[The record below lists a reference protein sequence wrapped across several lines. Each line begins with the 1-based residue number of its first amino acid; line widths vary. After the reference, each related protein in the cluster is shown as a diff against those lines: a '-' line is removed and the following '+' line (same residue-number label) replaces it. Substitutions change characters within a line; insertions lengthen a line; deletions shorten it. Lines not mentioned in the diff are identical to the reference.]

1 MILREKRG
9 KRKGGVPQ
17 KFLPPHSGPR
27 SPVLRGSWPICLTR
41 FFLQKLFRPLQV
53 WLQLWGFKT
62 PPPSRESSVFRL
74 THTLTKQDQQENTP
88 RRDPFYSELRRF
100 RLRGGDSSPSPPTQL
115 YSEEEQPEK
124 PPPAQPRISEK
135 LVASCSQLVEPQ
147 EPP

>member
-41 FFLQKLFRPLQV
+41 SFLQKLFRPLQV

-100 RLRGGDSSPSPPTQL
+100 RLRGGDSSPPPTQL

>member
-100 RLRGGDSSPSPPTQL
+100 RLRGGDSSPPPHPIVFRGRAAGKA
-115 YSEEEQPEK
+115 SACS
-124 PPPAQPRISEK
+124 AQDKRE
-135 LVASCSQLVEPQ
+135 ASCFMQPAR
-147 EPP
+147 